1 MAADPEREE
10 LERLRRRLAEAEDA
24 LHAIRTGEIDAIVV
38 QGPTGPVVY
47 SLKTADTPYRLLV
60 EQMHEGALTVSAG
73 GAIMYANAAFA
84 GLVGMPVEQLRGRD
98 LADFVADPSDRQPLR
113 LFGPG
118 REIRLICGGGR
129 EARNAYVSSAP
140 LSMDES
146 EMHCVIVTDL
156 TRQELRRRHEAI
168 VNSSADAIYSLTPD
182 GIITTWNRA
191 AERLYGYA
199 PDEIIGRK
207 VDTLFPSQGSEPDRS
222 LESVLQVKQ
231 SQLETLQVDKWGRP
245 IEVAISVASF
255 EAAGVFQGI
264 AVIAR
269 DMTER
274 NRARDHIRLLL
285 NESTHRAKNLLAVV
299 QAIASQ
305 TARFADTLD
314 QFQDRFAAR
323 LHAMA
328 LSHDLLVSE
337 GWKRARL
344 AELVRVQLETFDP
357 GGRVTTQGPDVYLVA
372 DAAQHVGL
380 ALHELATNAAKYGAL
395 SAVGGAITLDWEIVG
410 NGPEVLRL
418 SWRERGG
425 PPVARPSRVGFGS
438 TLIEKAIEHALEAT
452 VVIEYAPE
460 GFSWSIEIPSRYIA
474 DAPGPHRDIH

>member
-1 MAADPEREE
+1 MAADPEGEE
-10 LERLRRRLAEAEDA
+10 LERLRRLLAEAEDA
-24 LHAIRTGEIDAIVV
+24 LRAIRTGEIDAIVV

-60 EQMHEGALTVSAG
+60 EQMHEGAVTVSAAG
-73 GAIMYANAAFA
+73 VIMYANAAFA
-84 GLVGMPVEQLRGRD
+84 SLVGMPVEQLRGRD
-98 LADFVADPSDRQPLR
+98 LVDFVADPSDRDPSR

-118 REIRLICGGGR
+118 RDIRLICAGGR
-129 EARNAYVSSAP
+129 ETRNAYVSSAP
-140 LSMDES
+140 LLIDES

-199 PDEIIGRK
+199 PQEIIGRK

-222 LESVLQVKQ
+222 LDRVLEAKQ
-231 SQLETLQVDKWGRP
+231 SQIETPQIDKRGSP
-245 IEVAISVASF
+245 IEVGISVASF
-255 EAAGVFQGI
+255 EAAGVSQGI

-269 DMTER
+269 DMTEL

-305 TARFADTLD
+305 TARFAGTLD

-357 GGRVTTQGPDVYLVA
+357 GGRVTAQGPDVYLVT

-395 SAVGGAITLDWEIVG
+395 STAEGAITLHWEIVG

-418 SWRERGG
+418 SWRERKG
-425 PPVARPSRVGFGS
+425 PPVARPARVGFGS
-438 TLIEKAIEHALEAT
+438 TLIEEAIEHALEAA
-452 VVIEYAPE
+452 VVTEYAPE
-460 GFSWSIEIPSRYIA
+460 GFSWTIEIPSRYIA
-474 DAPGPHRDIH
+474 AAPGPHRDNH